1 MVDKGFE
8 AVEPP
13 RMIEVGEHLL
23 RAQVRGTGPTVV
35 LDCGGSG
42 AGIGSWGEELET
54 ALAERA
60 TVVTYDRAGVGGSTG
75 SQARSVTQM
84 AENLHQL
91 VAGLN
96 VELPAVFVGWSYGG
110 LVTQMYAMRYP
121 ADVAGL
127 VFVDPT
133 ATLRPPGSPLVRKVS
148 FAFAPHLLRMSAL
161 VAGKNAQSLRELAVT
176 LQGMQGAIQEV
187 AAARR
192 QARFPEVPLR
202 VVTAGK
208 RPRMPAAQLAHLEA
222 DHHAL
227 ARQSP
232 DGQILVAQHAGHRI
246 PFDQPTAIVEAVD
259 AVLGR

>member
-23 RAQVRGTGPTVV
+23 RVQVRGTGPTVV

-42 AGIGSWGEELET
+42 AGIGSWGGELEA

-60 TVVTYDRAGVGGSTG
+60 TVVTYDRAGVGGSSGT
-75 SQARSVTQM
+75 QASSVTEM
-84 AENLHQL
+84 ADSLHRL
-91 VAGLN
+91 VAALD
-96 VELPAVFVGWSYGG
+96 VERPAVFVGWSYGG
-110 LVTQMYAMRYP
+110 LVTQMYAMRHP

-133 ATLRPPGSPLVRKVS
+133 ATQEPPGSPVFRRVS
-148 FAFAPHLLRMSAL
+148 FALTPHLLRMSAL
-161 VAGKNAQSLRELAVT
+161 FARRNARSLRELAVT
-176 LQGMQGAIQEV
+176 LQGMPGAIQEV
-187 AAARR
+187 AATRK

-208 RPRMPAAQLAHLEA
+208 RPRMPAAQLEHLEA
-222 DHHAL
+222 DHLAL
-227 ARQSP
+227 AQQSP
-232 DGQILVAQHAGHRI
+232 DGQILVAQHAGHQI